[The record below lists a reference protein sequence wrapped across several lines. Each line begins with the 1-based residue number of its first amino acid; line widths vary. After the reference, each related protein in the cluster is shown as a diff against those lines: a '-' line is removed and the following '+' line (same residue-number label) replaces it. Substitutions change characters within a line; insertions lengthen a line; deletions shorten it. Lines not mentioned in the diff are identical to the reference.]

1 MTERREESLFARC
14 QALVRDTLLAFFG
27 NEGLFLL
34 MAFISAAVLGND
46 ALGWYREQTGAVYSF
61 IVVPWGAALCLRRL
75 QLRAGSV
82 RQTGADVTAL
92 FVLYVW
98 LVVPFAIRFGA
109 TFNNMSAWYGYGVM
123 YFGVYASVSE
133 QRGEGRARKMALTA
147 GLFALLAV
155 IWSGVLLYCAATGTQ
170 YGVDFGRTVFG
181 VSEGYLYAGLHYN
194 TTAMIAL
201 SLCGMCWV
209 ASACTPIKAVRWLYV
224 IPAVMNMAVIVLT
237 QSRTSRYALLL
248 ALAFGAFDIVRRALK
263 KRAGWMSVL
272 AALACAA
279 VVLVGGFEVC
289 SRATVAALTY
299 YEQLAEDGQAVSLI
313 PAAAA
318 EEEPAETPQPE
329 AGQAAEAPQPEAGQA
344 AEAPQPEA
352 GQATEEPQPEVTTR
366 AAVDSTFSDRT
377 NIWKN
382 VFKLWKDEPKLML
395 IGNGVGNTGRKIV
408 EGTIHEENGAVTVHN
423 SYLQWTADF
432 GLIGAALQ
440 LVFLVIALRQAL
452 RVLLAEKRQSGALAL
467 CMCVAAALA
476 VGLME
481 STTLGDM
488 TPTNLVFMYALA
500 QLSAMNREMEA
511 SNV

>member
-1 MTERREESLFARC
+1 MTERREEGLFARC
-14 QALVRDTLLAFFG
+14 QALVRDALLAFFG

-170 YGVDFGRTVFG
+170 YGVDFGQTVFG

-299 YEQLAEDGQAVSLI
+299 YEQLAEGGQAVSLI

-318 EEEPAETPQPE
+318 EEEPTETPQPE
-329 AGQAAEAPQPEAGQA
+329 AEQAAEAPQPE
-344 AEAPQPEA
+344 
-352 GQATEEPQPEVTTR
+352 VTPR

-382 VFKLWKDEPKLML
+382 VMKLWKDEPKLLL

-452 RVLLAEKRQSGALAL
+452 RVLLAEKRQGGALAL

>member
-1 MTERREESLFARC
+1 M
-14 QALVRDTLLAFFG
+14 
-27 NEGLFLL
+27 
-34 MAFISAAVLGND
+34 
-46 ALGWYREQTGAVYSF
+46 
-61 IVVPWGAALCLRRL
+61 
-75 QLRAGSV
+75 
-82 RQTGADVTAL
+82 
-92 FVLYVW
+92 
-98 LVVPFAIRFGA
+98 
-109 TFNNMSAWYGYGVM
+109 
-123 YFGVYASVSE
+123 
-133 QRGEGRARKMALTA
+133 
-147 GLFALLAV
+147 
-155 IWSGVLLYCAATGTQ
+155 
-170 YGVDFGRTVFG
+170 
-181 VSEGYLYAGLHYN
+181 
-194 TTAMIAL
+194 
-201 SLCGMCWV
+201 
-209 ASACTPIKAVRWLYV
+209 
-224 IPAVMNMAVIVLT
+224 
-237 QSRTSRYALLL
+237 
-248 ALAFGAFDIVRRALK
+248 
-263 KRAGWMSVL
+263 
-272 AALACAA
+272 
-279 VVLVGGFEVC
+279 
-289 SRATVAALTY
+289 
-299 YEQLAEDGQAVSLI
+299 
-313 PAAAA
+313 
-318 EEEPAETPQPE
+318 
-329 AGQAAEAPQPEAGQA
+329 
-344 AEAPQPEA
+344 
-352 GQATEEPQPEVTTR
+352 TTR

>member
-299 YEQLAEDGQAVSLI
+299 YEQLAEGGQAVSLI

-329 AGQAAEAPQPEAGQA
+329 AGQAAEAPQPE
-344 AEAPQPEA
+344 
-352 GQATEEPQPEVTTR
+352 VTPR

-382 VFKLWKDEPKLML
+382 VFKLWKAEPKLML

-452 RVLLAEKRQSGALAL
+452 RALLAKKRQSGALAL

-488 TPTNLVFMYALA
+488 TPTNLVFMYSLA

>member
-318 EEEPAETPQPE
+318 EEEPAEPPQLE
-329 AGQAAEAPQPEAGQA
+329 AGQAAEA
-344 AEAPQPEA
+344 
-352 GQATEEPQPEVTTR
+352 PQPEVTTR

-382 VFKLWKDEPKLML
+382 VFKLWKAEPKLML